1 MKKKGNTLVIIFFVL
16 LVIFGS
22 LFFLIRKQ
30 GQNNLN
36 FKNIPQ
42 IFKKQNNTTNE
53 TGQNNINKPEISNEE
68 PVALGLTLE
77 ITEPKANTTYTNPSI
92 KVSGKTSAYAEVY
105 VNEIRTRADEKGYFS
120 LNYNLD
126 EGENL
131 LTITANDQDGN
142 YAEKEITVFLQTQE

>member
-22 LFFLIRKQ
+22 LVFLIKKQ
-30 GQNNLN
+30 RNIFQNNQRVN
-36 FKNIPQ
+36 Q
-42 IFKKQNNTTNE
+42 STNQ
-53 TGQNNINKPEISNEE
+53 TNINQSTIPTVEQVSQ
-68 PVALGLTLE
+68 GLTLE
-77 ITEPKANTTYTNPSI
+77 VIEPKENATYNDPSM

-105 VNEIRTRADEKGYFS
+105 VNEIRTKADEKGYFS

>member
-1 MKKKGNTLVIIFFVL
+1 MI
-16 LVIFGS
+16 
-22 LFFLIRKQ
+22 
-30 GQNNLN
+30 
-36 FKNIPQ
+36 
-42 IFKKQNNTTNE
+42 
-53 TGQNNINKPEISNEE
+53 
-68 PVALGLTLE
+68 LE
-77 ITEPKANTTYTNPSI
+77 IIEPKENVTYNNPSI

-105 VNEIRTRADEKGYFS
+105 VNDIQTKADEKGYFS